1 VTTTPTTPTP
11 SATRPPTQTHD
22 EHTERA
28 IRQLAG
34 YTIQAT
40 AAVEQLETTL
50 RAELKRTR
58 NAVGWQ
64 VLIALIIFAIILGAV
79 AIIVLRSFA

>member
-1 VTTTPTTPTP
+1 MTTTPTTTTP
-11 SATRPPTQTHD
+11 PATRPPTQTHD
-22 EHTERA
+22 EHAERA

-34 YTIQAT
+34 YTIQTT
-40 AAVEQLETTL
+40 AAIEQLETTI

-64 VLIALIIFAIILGAV
+64 VLIALIVFAIILGAV
-79 AIIVLRSFA
+79 AIVVLRSFT